1 MSPFALPEHF
11 PGVRILSHLPFPVI
25 DNEKLGREGP
35 KFTVLIMFLKR
46 YFIFNESLIH
56 SFETE
61 KFNDRTS
68 RKRKINLV
76 NTF

>member
-46 YFIFNESLIH
+46 YFILMRVLYTVLKQRNLTIELP
-56 SFETE
+56 E
-61 KFNDRTS
+61 KE
-68 RKRKINLV
+68 K
-76 NTF
+76 